1 MSEELKKYKE
11 IYKKYYETNE
21 CNLLNL
27 MIINE
32 IECQLEE
39 EISEEDYNKLFYK
52 IRNSYLKTDGVDLW
66 CLTYVCINYIDKL
79 DDMSCY
85 EIIDKSNML

>member
-1 MSEELKKYKE
+1 MSEELKKYLE
-11 IYKKYYETNE
+11 IYKKYYETND

-52 IRNSYLKTDGVDLW
+52 IRNCYLKVDSVDLW
-66 CLTYVCINYIDKL
+66 CLTYVCIENLDKL
-79 DDMSCY
+79 DDMSSY
-85 EIIDKSNML
+85 EIIDKSYML